1 MVPVAVEPDAAH
13 LAVTGQQLG
22 QLALHEVK
30 IRIRVGG
37 LWPSGLLSGTSARC
51 IGAAPVYQRVVEMQR
66 HVLTLALGGQLGYD
80 VALERGG
87 IHDVV
92 ISAFAVEHREA
103 VVVTGSDADVPGS
116 GGFDG
121 THPFGCVEIG
131 GIEAPGHLAVLLVG
145 QSVVVQGPLALAVH
159 GVNTPVD
166 ENSETVLTELLL
178 RLNDLG

>member
-1 MVPVAVEPDAAH
+1 MVWLVVADKAPGLELMNQRVELVVTVVKGLLPLLMVPVAVEPDAAH

-92 ISAFAVEHREA
+92 ISAFAVEH
-103 VVVTGSDADVPGS
+103 
-116 GGFDG
+116 
-121 THPFGCVEIG
+121 
-131 GIEAPGHLAVLLVG
+131 
-145 QSVVVQGPLALAVH
+145 
-159 GVNTPVD
+159 
-166 ENSETVLTELLL
+166 
-178 RLNDLG
+178 